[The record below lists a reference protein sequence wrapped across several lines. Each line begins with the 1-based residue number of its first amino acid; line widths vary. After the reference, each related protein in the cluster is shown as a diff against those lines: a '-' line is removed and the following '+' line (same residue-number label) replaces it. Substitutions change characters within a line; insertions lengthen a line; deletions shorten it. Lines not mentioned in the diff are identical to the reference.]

1 MAEPAWDPAS
11 YPRKSR
17 LSRILEKRGLDYA
30 AFLDLSF
37 RDPETFWRWFFEDA
51 ELPWPTPFRRV
62 LDLSR
67 GKPWPWWF
75 PGGET
80 NLAWWA
86 VGRRARIHPDRV
98 AVIWER
104 EDGSTVS
111 ITYGELDEQVRRLA
125 AGLASLGLEPGDR
138 VGIFLP
144 LNLHAVVALL
154 GVSAA
159 GGVAVPLF
167 SGFGAEAV
175 RIRLEDSGARML
187 ITQGETPRRGRPVPL
202 LEIVRTAVQ
211 NLPSLERMVVF
222 DPPPEATDVTP
233 ARDVLASPPLETYPW
248 FSADTPF
255 MLIYTS
261 GTTGRPKGTVHVHA
275 GFPVKAAQD
284 MVHLFDVQEGDVI
297 TWLTDLGWMMGPW
310 LVLGG
315 LMLGATVLLYDG
327 APDYPEPHR
336 LFDVWLRHRAGLVGL
351 SPTFVRAIR
360 GRVEDWLRRQDLAPL
375 RAIGST
381 GEPWTEEAWWWT
393 FEHLGRR
400 KVPILNYSGG
410 TEISGGI
417 LGCVVV
423 RPIVPLSFNT
433 AVPGVEAD
441 VVDEAGNAVVDEVG
455 YLVVRNVNPGM
466 TRGFWQAP
474 ERYLATYWER
484 FPGIWFHG
492 DLARRTRGGFWFI
505 LGRADD
511 TLKVAGKRLGPAEME
526 NVVARH
532 PAVREAAVVGVPH
545 PVKGEVPVVFAVLRE
560 ENPSPTLAEELRQWV
575 AQHMGKALAPHAVHI
590 VPELPKTR
598 NAKVMRRVIRRV
610 YLGQDP
616 GDLSALV
623 NPEALEAIRRLR
635 ADQKPT

>member
-1 MAEPAWDPAS
+1 
-11 YPRKSR
+11 
-17 LSRILEKRGLDYA
+17 
-30 AFLDLSF
+30 
-37 RDPETFWRWFFEDA
+37 
-51 ELPWPTPFRRV
+51 
-62 LDLSR
+62 
-67 GKPWPWWF
+67 
-75 PGGET
+75 
-80 NLAWWA
+80 
-86 VGRRARIHPDRV
+86 
-98 AVIWER
+98 
-104 EDGSTVS
+104 
-111 ITYGELDEQVRRLA
+111 
-125 AGLASLGLEPGDR
+125 
-138 VGIFLP
+138 
-144 LNLHAVVALL
+144 
-154 GVSAA
+154 
-159 GGVAVPLF
+159 
-167 SGFGAEAV
+167 
-175 RIRLEDSGARML
+175 
-187 ITQGETPRRGRPVPL
+187 
-202 LEIVRTAVQ
+202 
-211 NLPSLERMVVF
+211 
-222 DPPPEATDVTP
+222 
-233 ARDVLASPPLETYPW
+233 
-248 FSADTPF
+248 

-315 LMLGATVLLYDG
+315 LMLGATILLYDG

-336 LFDVWLRHRAGLVGL
+336 LFDVWLRHRASLVGL
-351 SPTFVRAIR
+351 SPTFVRAVR
-360 GRVEDWLRRQDLAPL
+360 GQVEAWLARQDMEGI

-393 FEHLGRR
+393 FEHLGRKR
-400 KVPILNYSGG
+400 APILNYSGG

-423 RPIVPLSFNT
+423 RPIAPLSFNT

-441 VVDEAGNAVVDEVG
+441 VVDESGKPVVDEVG

-484 FPGIWFHG
+484 FPDIWFHG
-492 DLARRTRGGFWFI
+492 DLARRTGEDFWYI

-526 NVVARH
+526 NVVTRH
-532 PAVREAAVVGVPH
+532 PAVREAAVVGIPH
-545 PVKGEVPVVFAVLRE
+545 PVKGEVPVVFAVLQE
-560 ENPSPTLAEELRQWV
+560 GTPSPDLAEELRRWV
-575 AQHMGKALAPHAVHI
+575 EQHMGKALAPYAVHF

-610 YLGQDP
+610 YLGEDP

-623 NPEALEAIRRLR
+623 NPDALEAIQKLR
-635 ADQKPT
+635 SDKKRA